1 MAFKMRSPFRKD
13 DEKYTDE
20 QVSNAL
26 EDWKKA
32 QMNSE
37 DYRINQLNSDGGSEE
52 RFNELDSITKSK
64 REIFENMEKNSNFK
78 GNKIKEK

>member
-1 MAFKMRSPFRKD
+1 MAFKMRSPFKKD

-20 QVSNAL
+20 QVRKAL

-32 QMNSE
+32 EMNSQE
-37 DYRINQLNSDGGSEE
+37 YKNNQLNDEGSSKS

-64 REIFENMEKNSNFK
+64 RRYACLH
-78 GNKIKEK
+78 G